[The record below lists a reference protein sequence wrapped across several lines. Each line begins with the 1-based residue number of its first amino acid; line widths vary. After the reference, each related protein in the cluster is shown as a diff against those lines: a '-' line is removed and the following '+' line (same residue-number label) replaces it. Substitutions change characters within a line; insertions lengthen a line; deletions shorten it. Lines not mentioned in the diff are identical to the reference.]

1 MTYCKLSESD
11 RGEFQVRDPPGRC
24 PVLRSIVVSLSLS
37 LSLIFLSDR
46 GATVQFCFPGEEKG
60 ENPAILGIGGVLAV
74 ARERGRG

>member
-1 MTYCKLSESD
+1 MSSAAVNC
-11 RGEFQVRDPPGRC
+11 R
-24 PVLRSIVVSLSLS
+24 LS

-74 ARERGRG
+74 AGERGRG